1 MSRNKRIQFLG
12 LIGLLIFTASLSYAA
27 PKQIEVEFSYDNRPV
42 NEFRLYM
49 DGKKICSTTNSTART
64 LSCPTVEIPY
74 GVHLFTMTAVEPP
87 DVETMHS
94 PAYQW
99 TYSPTQG
106 SGPVFINFNIT
117 VDGKVIPVG
126 SAN

>member
-1 MSRNKRIQFLG
+1 MRRILATT
-12 LIGLLIFTASLSYAA
+12 IGLLLVATISHAA
-27 PKQIEVEFSYDNRPV
+27 PKQIEVQFSYEDRPV
-42 NEFRLYM
+42 TEFRLYM
-49 DGKKICSTTNSTART
+49 DGQKICSSTDSAART
-64 LSCPTVEIPY
+64 LTCPTVEIPY

-87 DVETMHS
+87 GVETTHS

-106 SGPVFINFNIT
+106 SGPVFINFSIT

-126 SAN
+126 PAN